1 MQTLKIKGNLYD
13 PAVLGAA
20 EYERVLMSTL
30 FNKRT
35 LTQKPDLMV
44 QPKDIGDVIATV
56 NYARAVG
63 KRISICSGGHSWS
76 ANHMR
81 NDSVLIDMHYFN
93 QFEIDREAQTAAA
106 GPATDGST
114 FLKAA
119 MKQGLFFPVGH
130 CKGVA
135 IGGYLLQGGFGWN
148 SRKLGMACENVIG
161 LDIVTANGELV
172 HANEHENSDLYW
184 AARGSGP
191 GFFGVVVRFYLRLH
205 PKPKYIGAILHLY
218 RMKHLEEVFRW
229 AAEIGPS
236 VPPAVE
242 FQISVTQRTMSY
254 LWPGLEVF
262 APIFADSKE
271 ELEEAKRFM
280 QVCPIRHNAYFRTP
294 YLPVGMNFMYAGV
307 MTHYPQNHC
316 LSVDNM
322 WTAAPIDAL
331 LPHLREIADTMP
343 PAPTH
348 MLWLNWYPP
357 KHRPDMA
364 FSMEENIYIALY
376 SIWKSN
382 RQTANRLNWPTEMME
397 KMDYLS
403 SGIQLADEN
412 LNHRTAKFMADDN
425 LAKVDT
431 IRSKWDAA
439 SLFNQWHSKPQQT
452 PVQ

>member
-1 MQTLKIKGNLYD
+1 MQNLKIKGNLYD

-20 EYERVLMSTL
+20 KYEQVLMGTL

-44 QPKDIGDVIATV
+44 QPKDIDDVIATV
-56 NYARAVG
+56 NYARELGKKITVG
-63 KRISICSGGHSWS
+63 SGGHSWS

-81 NDSVLIDMHYFN
+81 NESILLDMHYFD
-93 QFEIDREAQTAAA
+93 QFEIDRDAQTAAA

-130 CKGVA
+130 CKGVC

-148 SRKLGMACENVIG
+148 SRKLGVACENVIG
-161 LDIVTANGELV
+161 LDIVTAAGELV
-172 HANEHENSDLYW
+172 HASETENSDLYW

-191 GFFGVVVRFYLRLH
+191 GFFGVVVRFHVRLH
-205 PKPKYIGAILHLY
+205 PKPKYMGAIFHFY
-218 RMKHLEEVFRW
+218 RMQHLEDVFRW
-229 AAEIGPS
+229 AAEVGPR
-236 VPPAVE
+236 VPASVE
-242 FQISVTQRTMSY
+242 FQILVTQRTMSF

-262 APIFADSKE
+262 APIFADTKE

-280 QVCPIRHNAYFRTP
+280 QECPVKHKAFLRLP
-294 YLPVGMNFMYAGV
+294 YLPVGMDVMYTGA
-307 MTHYPQNHC
+307 MTHYPENHA

-322 WTAAPIDAL
+322 WTAASIDAL
-331 LPHLREIADTMP
+331 LPHLREIAESMP
-343 PAPTH
+343 SAPTH

-357 KHRPDMA
+357 KKRADMA
-364 FSMEENIYIALY
+364 YSLEENIYIALY

-382 RQTANRLNWPTEMME
+382 QETADRLNWPTEMME
-397 KMDYLS
+397 KMAHLS

-412 LNHRTAKFMADDN
+412 LNHRTAKFMTDDK
-425 LAKVDT
+425 LAKVEM
-431 IRSKWDAA
+431 IRSEWDEAA
-439 SLFNQWHSKPQQT
+439 LFHEWHSKPEQT
-452 PVQ
+452 AV